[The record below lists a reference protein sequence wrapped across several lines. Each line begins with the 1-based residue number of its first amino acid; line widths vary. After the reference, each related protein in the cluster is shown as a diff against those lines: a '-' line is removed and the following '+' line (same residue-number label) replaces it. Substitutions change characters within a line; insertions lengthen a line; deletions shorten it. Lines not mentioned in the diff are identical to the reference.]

1 MRLHNLIK
9 SGGRKDRK
17 RVGRGEGGGRGKTS
31 GRGHK
36 GQRSR
41 SGFGLRPGFESGH
54 VPLYRKLP
62 KRGFSN
68 FNFRTDYSVV
78 NVGDLERVEGTDIDR
93 NALIKAGLVR
103 QNSGLI
109 KILGEGEVSKALTV
123 TADKFSGSAKEKIEK
138 AGGTVVLTKKE
149 ATEEPAAAEEP
160 AEAEKAADAVE
171 KETDAE

>member
-17 RVGRGEGGGRGKTS
+17 RIGRGEGGGRGKTS

-41 SGFGLRPGFESGH
+41 SGFSLRPGFESGH

-68 FNFRTDYSVV
+68 FEFRTEYAIV
-78 NVGDLERVEGTDIDR
+78 NVGDLERAGVEDIDR
-93 NALIKAGLVR
+93 DALVKAGLTR
-103 QNSGLI
+103 ASSGLI
-109 KILGEGEVSKALTV
+109 KILGEGEVSKAYTV
-123 TADKFSGSAKEKIEK
+123 TADKFSASAKEKIEK
-138 AGGTVVLTKKE
+138 AGGKVVLTKAE
-149 ATEEPAAAEEP
+149 AAP
-160 AEAEKAADAVE
+160 AEAESDSE
-171 KETDAE
+171 

>member
-41 SGFGLRPGFESGH
+41 SGSSLRPGFESGH

-68 FNFRTDYSVV
+68 FNFRTEYSVV
-78 NVGDLERVEGTDIDR
+78 NVGDLERVEATEIDR
-93 NALIKAGLVR
+93 NALVKAGLVR
-103 QNSGLI
+103 SSSRLI
-109 KILGEGEVSKALTV
+109 KILGEGEISKAVNV

-138 AGGTVVLTKKE
+138 AGGTVVLTKPVESEEAKE
-149 ATEEPAAAEEP
+149 DSE
-160 AEAEKAADAVE
+160 
-171 KETDAE
+171 

>member
-17 RVGRGEGGGRGKTS
+17 RVGRGEGSGRGKTS

-36 GQRSR
+36 GQRAR

-68 FNFRTDYSVV
+68 FNFRTEYTIV
-78 NVGDLERVEGTDIDR
+78 NVGDLERVGAETIDR
-93 NALIKAGLVR
+93 EALVKAGLAR
-103 QNSGLI
+103 NSSTLI
-109 KILGEGEVSKALTV
+109 KVLGEGEVSKALTV
-123 TADKFSGSAKEKIEK
+123 RAHKFSASAREKIEK
-138 AGGTVVLTKKE
+138 AGGSVIVDGG
-149 ATEEPAAAEEP
+149 AGSDSTEAAAE
-160 AEAEKAADAVE
+160 
-171 KETDAE
+171 

>member
-17 RVGRGEGGGRGKTS
+17 RVGRGEGSGRGKTS

-36 GQRSR
+36 GQRAR

-68 FNFRTDYSVV
+68 FKFRTEYNIV
-78 NVGDLERVEGTDIDR
+78 NVGDLERVGVEEIDR
-93 NALIKAGLVR
+93 NALIKAGLAR
-103 QNSGLI
+103 SSSGLI

-123 TADKFSGSAKEKIEK
+123 TADKFSASAREKIEK
-138 AGGTVVLTKKE
+138 AGGKVIVNE
-149 ATEEPAAAEEP
+149 AAAVP
-160 AEAEKAADAVE
+160 AE
-171 KETDAE
+171 ETSDSE

>member
-68 FNFRTDYSVV
+68 FQFRTEYAVV
-78 NVGDLERVEGTDIDR
+78 NVGDLERVDVEDVDR

-103 QNSGLI
+103 TSSKLV
-109 KILGEGEVSKALTV
+109 KILGEGELSKALTV
-123 TADKFSGSAKEKIEK
+123 TADKFSASAKEKIEK
-138 AGGTVVLTKKE
+138 AGGKAILSNQE
-149 ATEEPAAAEEP
+149 ASEEPAAAGDEP
-160 AEAEKAADAVE
+160 EADSE
-171 KETDAE
+171 

>member
-41 SGFGLRPGFESGH
+41 SGSSLRPGFESGH

-68 FNFRTDYSVV
+68 FKFRTEYSII
-78 NVGDLERVEGTDIDR
+78 NVGDLDR
-93 NALIKAGLVR
+93 LEAGEVDRDVLVR
-103 QNSGLI
+103 SGLARSSSKLI
-109 KILGEGEVSKALTV
+109 KILGEGEVTKAFTIK
-123 TADKFSGSAKEKIEK
+123 ADKFSASAKEKIEK
-138 AGGTVVLTKKE
+138 AGGSVVVNEPVKE
-149 ATEEPAAAEEP
+149 EAPETAAE
-160 AEAEKAADAVE
+160 
-171 KETDAE
+171 

>member
-1 MRLHNLIK
+1 MRLHNLVK

-36 GQRSR
+36 GQRAR

-68 FNFRTDYSVV
+68 FQFRTGYTVV
-78 NVGDLERVEGTDIDR
+78 NVGDLERAGVGEVDR
-93 NALIKAGLVR
+93 DALVKAGLVR
-103 QNSGLI
+103 SSSGLV
-109 KILGEGEVSKALTV
+109 KILGEGEVGKALTV
-123 TADKFSGSAKEKIEK
+123 TADKFSASAKEKIEK
-138 AGGTVVLTKKE
+138 AGGKAILVKQ
-149 ATEEPAAAEEP
+149 EEPVEAAAAVEEP
-160 AEAEKAADAVE
+160 EAESE
-171 KETDAE
+171 

>member
-9 SGGRKDRK
+9 SGGRKNRK

-68 FNFRTDYSVV
+68 FQFRTEYTVV
-78 NVGDLERVEGTDIDR
+78 NVGDLERAGVEEVDR

-103 QNSGLI
+103 SSSKLV
-109 KILGEGEVSKALTV
+109 KILGEGEVGKALTV
-123 TADKFSGSAKEKIEK
+123 TADKFSASAKEKIEK
-138 AGGTVVLTKKE
+138 AGGKVILNNQEK
-149 ATEEPAAAEEP
+149 P
-160 AEAEKAADAVE
+160 AEAAASGDE
-171 KETDAE
+171 PEGDSE